1 MAKHHL
7 SIDIETRSSV
17 DISKAG
23 AYKYAQSPDFK
34 ILLFAYQWDDGPVE
48 VIDLTADES
57 FPPEIWEDALRDP
70 NVIKHAY
77 NAAFEWYCLNR
88 AGYETPIQQWRCTM
102 AHGLYCGYT
111 AGLDATGRAIGLP
124 QDKQKLAVGKA
135 LIRYFCVPCKPTRTN
150 GGRTWNQ
157 PWHDADKWALFK
169 EYCKQDVVT
178 EHEIL
183 KRLDLFPMPEK
194 EERLWQMDV
203 LMNAY
208 GVRVDTGLIEGA
220 LYIDG
225 VSTQKL
231 TDEAIGLTGLQNPNS
246 QQQLLKWLRDN
257 GTEAENLKKD
267 TVADLLKDQ
276 PKERIQRVLEIRQ
289 QLGKTSVKKYMAMD
303 TARGEGDRVRGLTQY
318 YGANRTGRYAGRLV
332 QLQNLPRNYIKTLDY
347 ARKLVKAK
355 NYDGIKLLYG
365 NVPDTLSQLIRTAF
379 IPSEGH
385 KFVVAD
391 FSAIE
396 ARVIAWLTGEQWVNE
411 VFATHGKIYEATAA
425 QMFGVPV
432 ERIVKG
438 NPEYALRQKGKVA
451 TLALGYQGG
460 THSLVSM
467 GALKMGLTEEELPDI
482 VQRWRQAN
490 RQICGLWYA
499 VENAALTVMETAQP
513 QGINGLIFALEG
525 DLIYGQSFLTV
536 QLPSGR
542 KLYYCRPFLKENQF
556 GKTAIHYHTM
566 GQQTRKWEVTSTY
579 GGKMTENIV
588 QAIARDCL
596 AATLERIA
604 ARGLQVVFHVHDEVI
619 IDAPMETTVDEICGL
634 MAEPIPWAP
643 GLVLK
648 GAGFEND
655 YYMKD

>member
-1 MAKHHL
+1 MHHL

-17 DISKAG
+17 DIGKAG
-23 AYKYAQSPDFK
+23 AYKYAQSLDFE
-34 ILLFAYQWDDGPVE
+34 ILLFAYQWNNDPVK
-48 VIDLTADES
+48 VIDLKNGEEL
-57 FPPEIWEDALRDP
+57 PCWLMQALADP

-77 NAAFEWYCLNR
+77 NAAFEWYCLNQ
-88 AGYETPIQQWRCTM
+88 AGYETPIDQWRCTM

-111 AGLDATGRAIGLP
+111 AGLDATGKAIGLP
-124 QDKQKLAVGKA
+124 QDKQKLTTGKA

-157 PWHDADKWALFK
+157 PWHDKDKWDLFK

-178 EHEIL
+178 EREIL
-183 KRLDLFPMPEK
+183 KRLDLFPMPEE

-208 GVRVDTGLIEGA
+208 GVRVDTDLIEGA
-220 LYIDG
+220 LYIDQI
-225 VSTQKL
+225 STQRL
-231 TDEAIGLTGLQNPNS
+231 TDEAISLTGLQNPNS
-246 QQQLLKWLRDN
+246 AAQLLQWLRDN
-257 GTEAENLKKD
+257 GTEADNLQKA
-267 TVADLLKDQ
+267 TVAELLGGINPNKV
-276 PKERIQRVLEIRQ
+276 RRMLEIRQ
-289 QLGKTSVKKYMAMD
+289 QLGKTSIKKYVAMD

-318 YGANRTGRYAGRLV
+318 YGANRTGRWAGRLV
-332 QLQNLPRNYIKTLDY
+332 QMQNLPRNYLKTLDY
-347 ARKLVKAK
+347 ARNLVKAK
-355 NYDGIKLLYG
+355 NYDGVRILYG

-379 IPSEGH
+379 IPSAGH

-396 ARVIAWLTGEQWVNE
+396 ARVIAWLAGEQWVNE
-411 VFATHGKIYEATAA
+411 VFATHGKIYEATAS

-432 ERIVKG
+432 ERIAKG
-438 NPEYALRQKGKVA
+438 NPEYSLRQKGKVA

-460 THSLVSM
+460 TSALIAM
-467 GALKMGLTEEELPDI
+467 GALQMGLTEEELPDI

-490 RQICGLWYA
+490 PRIKGLWYA
-499 VENAALTVMETAQP
+499 IENAALAVMETAQP

-525 DLIYGQSFLTV
+525 DIIYGQSFLTV
-536 QLPSGR
+536 RLPSGR
-542 KLYYCRPFLKENQF
+542 KLFYPKPFLKENRF
-556 GKTAIHYHTM
+556 EKMAVHYYTV

-579 GGKMTENIV
+579 GGKMVENIV

-596 AATLERIA
+596 AVTLERIA
-604 ARGLQVVFHVHDEVI
+604 SKGLQVVFHVHDEVI
-619 IDAPMETTVDEICGL
+619 IDAPMETTVEEICDL

-648 GAGFEND
+648 GAGFESS